1 MMEKNAYDE
10 AISTGRYEHP
20 SGLIGKYDNVRR
32 LWEDEVTGMLLSPYL
47 ESLVAEGNKLRVLD
61 LGCGSGD
68 GYDLLLGIRRQNVTT
83 SEHCVNVIN
92 PDNLDAYLGL
102 DINPSLVAQAN
113 AIHNASPGVV
123 FEEMDFN
130 HLPSRFVEE
139 PAYDLYFAGYGTLS
153 HNTDEE
159 TVRLLS
165 RIAKHCRDGSIIL
178 CDWLGRYCY
187 EWQPLWTKDMEENKT
202 IDYLISY
209 IYADGQE
216 SEKEIT
222 SFPLRLLSSE
232 ETLAIVEESSRAA
245 EVQIEPAEL
254 FDRSIFMGRHIDTA
268 QYNPNCKPVRR
279 TLNSLLEPNIRTN
292 LDDLIVE
299 YVPKE
304 GFPELNDFYHNLETC
319 WNDLVR
325 YTMELLPHFDAA
337 ELSRSL
343 AVGGEAL
350 DVPSFLRR
358 PERVP
363 ASSLENPSQA
373 STAVTAEPA
382 LKKAMLE
389 MERVVSGASSL
400 DIADPRADI
409 IEPQLCYCLRQ
420 LEMDLQRGEGCGH
433 GLVAVLKVH
442 K

>member
-10 AISTGRYEHP
+10 AISTGKYEHP

-32 LWEDEVTGMLLSPYL
+32 FWEDEVTGMLLCPYL
-47 ESLVAEGNKLRVLD
+47 ESLVAEGNKLRILD

-68 GYDLLLGIRRQNVTT
+68 GYDLLLGIRRQSVSTC
-83 SEHCVNVIN
+83 EHCVNLLTA
-92 PDNLDAYLGL
+92 DNLDAYLGIDL
-102 DINPSLVAQAN
+102 NASLVAQAN
-113 AIHNASPGVV
+113 AIHNGSPGVA

-130 HLPSRFVEE
+130 RLPLRFAEE

-165 RIAKHCRDGSIIL
+165 HIAKHSRDGSIIV
-178 CDWLGRYCY
+178 CDWLGRYSY
-187 EWQPLWTKDMEENKT
+187 EWQPLWTKDIEENKT

-209 IYADGQE
+209 IYSDGQE
-216 SEKEIT
+216 SENEIT

-232 ETLAIVEESSRAA
+232 EALAIVEESSRAA
-245 EVQIEPAEL
+245 DMQIEPAAL

-268 QYNPNCKPVRR
+268 QYNPHCKPMRR

-299 YVPKE
+299 YIPRE
-304 GFPELNDFYHNLETC
+304 GFPELNDFYQNLERC
-319 WNDLVR
+319 WNTLVR
-325 YTMELLPHFDAA
+325 YTMELLSDFDAR
-337 ELSRSL
+337 ELSQLL
-343 AVGGEAL
+343 AAGGEAL
-350 DVPSFLRR
+350 DVPSFLRY
-358 PERVP
+358 PERVS
-363 ASSLENPSQA
+363 ASSGEDSSQTIA
-373 STAVTAEPA
+373 TVAEEPA

-389 MERVVSGASSL
+389 MERVVSGATSL
-400 DIADPRADI
+400 DIADPRANI

-420 LEMDLQRGEGCGH
+420 LEVDLQQGEGCGH